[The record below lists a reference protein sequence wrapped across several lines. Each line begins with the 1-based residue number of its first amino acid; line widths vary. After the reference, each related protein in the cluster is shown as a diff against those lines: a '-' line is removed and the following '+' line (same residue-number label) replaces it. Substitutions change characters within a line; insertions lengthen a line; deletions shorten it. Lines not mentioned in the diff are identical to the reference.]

1 MSEFNT
7 WITES
12 HPQSLTCR
20 SGVGPENCISNKFP
34 GVADGTLLKWKQSGE
49 WLPEPNSNQ

>member
-7 WITES
+7 WITGS

-34 GVADGTLLKWKQSGE
+34 GVADGTLLKWNHPGE
-49 WLPEPNSNQ
+49 WLPGPNSN